1 MSPEGVKSP
10 RAHGV
15 RQYLF
20 GYITLREMPEKPNS
34 VTTEEKEKADKLAQ
48 EYLGDIVVPSDA
60 TGDDVVLDSPKVDYT
75 PSPSVTSDLES
86 FTEALQSDVVQI
98 LSVGTPS
105 QMLTTLLTL
114 REKQAPQEVLDM
126 LGEDRE
132 ALLAIMNLMN
142 EIEMIDLQRDSLNR
156 MFEEKVAMA
165 RQKALALLKADLP
178 VS

>member
-1 MSPEGVKSP
+1 
-10 RAHGV
+10 
-15 RQYLF
+15 
-20 GYITLREMPEKPNS
+20 
-34 VTTEEKEKADKLAQ
+34 
-48 EYLGDIVVPSDA
+48 
-60 TGDDVVLDSPKVDYT
+60 
-75 PSPSVTSDLES
+75 
-86 FTEALQSDVVQI
+86 
-98 LSVGTPS
+98 
-105 QMLTTLLTL
+105 MLTTLLTL